1 MGNIGN
7 AQRNRGNTM
16 SNMGKRRGNGRKHM
30 RHCCLQGFLRHLVT
44 SSHENLYRFIKT
56 EQPANAGESPL
67 LFFVCK
73 AIRNLRELQGGKGT
87 RCRM

>member
-7 AQRNRGNTM
+7 AQRNRG
-16 SNMGKRRGNGRKHM
+16 NMGKRRGNGRKHM

-73 AIRNLRELQGGKGT
+73 AIRNLRKLQGGKGT